1 MKSRLLCLA
10 LVVVSS
16 TVSAQALWRDVPAGS
31 TPAEVSQRIAEARPA
46 TPATLEQAPRAL
58 LEIPSV
64 EIAGGDFAVRFLFEN
79 ERLQSVVLRADTASA
94 AEARALAQRLYSSL
108 RSRYGLELSNTSRG
122 APAPTTAYE
131 KRWQFRRTTVNLQV
145 VQERRVLLTYGVQ
158 PPRRSDAL

>member
-1 MKSRLLCLA
+1 MKSALLCLA
-10 LVVVSS
+10 LLCLSS
-16 TVSAQALWRDVPAGS
+16 LANAQALWRDVPAGLS
-31 TPAEVSQRIAEARPA
+31 PAEVSGRISEAQPA
-46 TPATLEQAPRAL
+46 MPATLADEPRAL

-64 EIAGGDFAVRFLFEN
+64 EIARGDFAVRFLFEN
-79 ERLQSVVLRADTASA
+79 ERLVQVALRADTGSA

-145 VQERRVLLTYGVQ
+145 VEERRVLLTYGVQ
-158 PPRRSDAL
+158 SPRRSDPL